1 MTRFIQDF
9 KRSLN
14 GESFES
20 AEVPLVAEPPRHE
33 GPVTQQ
39 DIIEVKEHRDEVCAS
54 IADAKELH
62 ADAAEISTVTQAN
75 QSVATTVGNAEHITK
90 DQAETFVNLAN
101 LGIDD
106 ASHLVQAEIPKL
118 QAQDGEIVAASMEG
132 VMGWLA
138 SASKGVWNAAGKFF
152 ERVGTIFA
160 RLDTTSNGFHN
171 RIARLQGKMK
181 NRKGDGGKPLSLGKG
196 VKALLVEGN
205 AYVTP
210 HDAGMALTSFSAVAL
225 GIVAELEKY
234 MLKVDSEAK
243 KELMA
248 ALTKDFDR
256 GETLVDS
263 AEFANKIQSL
273 LGAQGEHMLGNV
285 KYEFK
290 ENRNKSRILNCELVE
305 GQPPASAI
313 IKHLDTPVSLTP
325 VEVGHLLTQ
334 ISQVVTHQTTQLQQI
349 IKSTR
354 KSFEQIRGVI
364 NDLTGDKYDD
374 QMNEV
379 PHTHGA
385 DQHRLI
391 RLENSLVDEL
401 GNIAKAMTRHQ
412 TDLIERIDAVL
423 TLAEESVFQD

>member
-9 KRSLN
+9 KNSLN
-14 GESFES
+14 GASFES
-20 AEVPLVAEPPRHE
+20 AEVPQVDEPPRHE
-33 GPVTQQ
+33 GPITQE
-39 DIIEVKEHRDEVCAS
+39 DIAEVKEHRDEVSSAIC
-54 IADAKELH
+54 DAKELH
-62 ADAAEISTVTQAN
+62 ADAAEITTVTKAA
-75 QSVATTVGNAEHITK
+75 QSVVGAIDNAEHVTK
-90 DQAETFVNLAN
+90 DQAETYVNLAN

-106 ASHLVQAEIPKL
+106 ASHLLQAEIPKL
-118 QAQDGEIVAASMEG
+118 EAQDGEIVAESMEG

-152 ERVGTIFA
+152 ERVGTIFS
-160 RLDTTSNGFHN
+160 RLDTTSSGFHN
-171 RIARLQGKMK
+171 RIGRIQGKMK
-181 NRKGDGGKPLSLGKG
+181 NRKGDGGKPLSLSKS
-196 VKALLVEGN
+196 VKQLLVEGN
-205 AYVTP
+205 SYVSA
-210 HDAGMALTSFSAVAL
+210 HDAGMALTSFSAVSL
-225 GIVAELEKY
+225 GIVAELERY
-234 MLKVDSEAK
+234 MLKVDDAAK

-256 GETLVDS
+256 GETIVDS

-273 LGAQGEHMLGNV
+273 LSAQGEHMLGNV

-290 ENRNKSRILNCELVE
+290 ENRNKSRLLNCELVE

-325 VEVGHLLTQ
+325 LEVGHLLTQ

-349 IKSTR
+349 IKSTQ
-354 KSFEQIRGVI
+354 KSFKQIRGVI
-364 NDLTGDKYDD
+364 SDLTEDKFDEN
-374 QMNEV
+374 QNEV

-401 GNIAKAMTRHQ
+401 GNIAKAMSRHQ